1 MWPFPPKEKLTF
13 LVGLELSNVTLQP
26 HTLDFRFTDGTLIQ
40 AEYMVEYANG
50 EKVIVHDIQG
60 DLGPINFHP
69 LIREQARV
77 LDIDVTEH
85 RLTLR
90 FADNRSITIL
100 SVSPGPYESGN
111 IGHVDGLIVF

>member
-1 MWPFPPKEKLTF
+1 MWPFPSKEKLAF
-13 LVGLELSNVTLQP
+13 FVGLELSNVTLQP
-26 HTLDFRFTDGTLIQ
+26 YSLDFLFTDGTRIQ
-40 AEYMVEYANG
+40 AEYMVEYADG
-50 EKVIVHDIQG
+50 EKITVHDIQA

-85 RLTLR
+85 RLTLL
-90 FADNRSITIL
+90 FAGNRSITIL